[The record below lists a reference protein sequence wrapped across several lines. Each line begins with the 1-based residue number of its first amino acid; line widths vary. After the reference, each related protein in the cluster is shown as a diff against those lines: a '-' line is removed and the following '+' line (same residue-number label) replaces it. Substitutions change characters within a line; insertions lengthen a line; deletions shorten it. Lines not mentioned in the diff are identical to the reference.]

1 MERKGSFNSLGDAH
15 CFNLPNQKK
24 LESLLN
30 SSHVASF
37 YFFFYFYF
45 FLFLS
50 SSPEFPFLW
59 DKVYEDISQGAIGSS
74 LNCSGK
80 IVAISASYLI
90 ELASPVFS
98 SASVVDGVQL
108 IITHL

>member
-1 MERKGSFNSLGDAH
+1 MSDAH
-15 CFNLPNQKK
+15 CFNLPKQKK
-24 LESLLN
+24 VESLLN

-37 YFFFYFYF
+37 YFS
-45 FLFLS
+45 LLV
-50 SSPEFPFLW
+50 PVKFPFIW

-90 ELASPVFS
+90 ELASPVF
-98 SASVVDGVQL
+98 
-108 IITHL
+108 